1 MSNRFEVLKPHHG
14 EAKTIWYIY
23 DDDKDEIIGSIN
35 QKGEI
40 AANKPLNYKINP
52 SLDQALNE
60 GKGVYIP

>member
-14 EAKTIWYIY
+14 ETNTIWYIY
-23 DDDKDEIIGSIN
+23 DNYSGEHIGSIN

-40 AANKPLNYKINP
+40 FASKPLNYKRNP

>member
-1 MSNRFEVLKPHHG
+1 MRFIITGPFHG
-14 EAKTIWYIY
+14 ESQSLWYIY

-40 AANKPLNYKINP
+40 AANKPLNYKRNP